1 MSTGVSMI
9 DFAGGEATIR
19 ETQVSKSA
27 RLLLFP
33 PTREA
38 GARNIP

>member
-1 MSTGVSMI
+1 MSMT
-9 DFAGGEATIR
+9 DFADGEATIR
-19 ETQVSKSA
+19 KTQVSKSA

-33 PTREA
+33 PTRQA